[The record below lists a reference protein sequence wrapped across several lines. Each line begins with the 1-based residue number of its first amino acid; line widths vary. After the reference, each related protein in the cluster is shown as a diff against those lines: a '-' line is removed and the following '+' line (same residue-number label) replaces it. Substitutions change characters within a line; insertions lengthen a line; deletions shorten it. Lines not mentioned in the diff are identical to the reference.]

1 MFHNENVLLLLSFL
15 SNQGRIALLVRGS
28 LGAMMVM
35 MSLYDLPLDCRQLSV
50 IRWRA
55 VKAASNYGETASTT
69 TASSSELPL
78 L

>member
-15 SNQGRIALLVRGS
+15 SNQGRVALLVRGS
-28 LGAMMVM
+28 LGAM